1 MSLMF
6 PRMRRMTL
14 LDLPTRSAV
23 LAEILQRRNATSREL
38 EGCLVEF
45 VIKAWKEGKKVREWC
60 RDIQQI
66 LEVIRIPD
74 PLRDL
79 IRSVPM
85 KTLLPFVNLPSNA
98 YFPTTEPPLPPPLI
112 PTELLPKITR
122 SQLIE
127 ALSRLSVG
135 NQSEGSRPFC
145 DEPLIH
151 ELCLSY
157 ISMVWKDKKL
167 DIEDN
172 NLVDWISKSLTEV
185 EFELQLQGESGST
198 NILPILHGFRFQ
210 LGFVTCSQLITR
222 FNSNSNSTAAL
233 LSIANPT
240 ESFDTTATASTVNQ
254 DDFIQLESFARSWIH
269 RRLSA
274 GLAYQAIFD
283 ELSSIKNR
291 IEDRENKDLIDTTL
305 ENELGFCNNTSTD
318 LSTDQSGLLWSSPSS
333 NPIHPNLNTGTT
345 TKTEPEDLYSQLA
358 SPSALSLLTFR
369 MGRKRSFG
377 HHTPKW
383 LYHKRNNS
391 SSSKLRFPTS
401 DHSRPS
407 SGYFGGTV
415 IPESSSLTSPS
426 TLTFSCPSHGNDDI
440 RQSTFSEN
448 TITRQ
453 RTTFRDD
460 LTSSLMSLTDPED
473 VRTVL
478 LNQLM
483 EMRYHLHGHEDESWF
498 LGGGREHAEELLSHL
513 EKKMIGKKDLMGLKE
528 VFVSMRSAFDL
539 PPLVNTSYSAISSDK
554 FDSPFNRGT
563 VFDRNSVQRDS
574 LNLDQFFDEVA
585 QLPDTLEESSSGENE
600 DGHYHGADSEDGKDD
615 HAEPTYQPVREE
627 GKRILSY
634 GGSDKTSQDEG
645 HAEGTDTARGPFGRR
660 TSASAHSVLTMTS
673 MFTTDSQ
680 TEGTRLSCFEIQ
692 EAHREYHTE
701 SQAIEYHF
709 PLPPSTPPPPPPS
722 ASQIQWERYERC
734 SASVPDVTD
743 IEGKY
748 TRLPPK
754 VGSLR
759 RSKTRIAASFVE
771 TTSEELRLSTVP
783 STLTQQPSPALPED
797 DQEELGIISCK
808 QGRRSSIEPISPT
821 CPLSP
826 SSMTEDSPSKST
838 FDTHIVTPTT
848 IRHPYPYGHHQP
860 LSTLSSEATL
870 YHRHDH
876 SHLITPD
883 RRRASLGPID
893 KNRRQIHRH
902 FAIFDGE
909 QVSPSKELREL
920 GMGMGK
926 SYEDPVTPAT
936 KLTHFSESGSA
947 EVATLNDTTTADVT
961 PKVRP
966 RSSKS
971 GIPNPLR
978 IVQPRQSSSQMKS
991 ILSLS
996 RPNGARNISSSSAS
1010 QHVTASTQSQS
1021 FVPKS
1026 PIPLVEVLDLFR
1038 RHQESE
1044 DGLSLWEVEDSLYRL
1059 INIEKDRV
1067 ERSSNGIWDEEKKNR
1082 VRWLIDQVAIMLGDP
1097 IYVAPISRVVAS
1109 LSSSNTQ
1116 IHRPESITL
1125 TTSIP
1130 SQVSSFSVVKVLE
1143 RPPLPRYKSQPQ
1155 FPTSFLSSPPRPEP
1169 VRPNILRRHT
1179 RECLSVGSIDSASSI
1194 YSTPSATDSF
1204 SERNLEL
1211 DMELEEEMV
1220 DFPCLP
1226 SPSIGGVVIAEST
1239 RSRWAS
1245 VDREKSRLRR
1255 VSKGYGYVDWD
1266 VPLPQRMEWPVP
1278 QIHHR
1283 QRQRQ
1288 YSEGSTGTFGR

>member
-1 MSLMF
+1 MF

-23 LAEILQRRNATSREL
+23 LAEILQRRNTTSREM

-45 VIKAWKEGKKVREWC
+45 VIKAWKEGRKVREWC
-60 RDIQQI
+60 RDVQQI
-66 LEVIRIPD
+66 LEVIHITD
-74 PLRDL
+74 SLRDL
-79 IRSVPM
+79 IPSVPM
-85 KTLLPFVNLPSNA
+85 RNLLPFVNVPSNA
-98 YFPTTEPPLPPPLI
+98 YFPTTEPPLPPPFI
-112 PTELLPKITR
+112 PTELLPNITR

-127 ALSRLSVG
+127 ALSRLSVE
-135 NQSEGSRPFC
+135 NHNEGSRPFC
-145 DEPLIH
+145 DEPLIY
-151 ELCLSY
+151 ELCFSY
-157 ISMVWKDKKL
+157 ISTVWKDKNL
-167 DIEDN
+167 DIGDS
-172 NLVDWISKSLTEV
+172 NLIDWISKSLTEV
-185 EFELQLQGESGST
+185 EYELQLQGASGSN

-222 FNSNSNSTAAL
+222 FNSNSNSSSL

-240 ESFDTTATASTVNQ
+240 ESFDTAATANTIHQ
-254 DDFIQLESFARSWIH
+254 DDPTLLETFIRSWIH

-274 GLAYQAIFD
+274 GLGYQAISD
-283 ELSSIKNR
+283 ELSNIKNR

-305 ENELGFCNNTSTD
+305 EDELGFCNNTSTN

-333 NPIHPNLNTGTT
+333 NPVHPDINIGTT

-377 HHTPKW
+377 YHTPKW

-391 SSSKLRFPTS
+391 SSRKLRFPTS
-401 DHSRPS
+401 DHLRPS

-440 RQSTFSEN
+440 RQSTLSEN

-539 PPLVNTSYSAISSDK
+539 PPLVNTCYSAISSDQL
-554 FDSPFNRGT
+554 DSPFSRGT
-563 VFDRNSVQRDS
+563 VSERNSVQRDS

-585 QLPDTLEESSSGENE
+585 QLPDTLEKSSSREND
-600 DGHYHGADSEDGKDD
+600 DGHYHEAEPEDGRYD
-615 HAEPTYQPVREE
+615 HVEPTYQPVREE

-634 GGSDKTSQDEG
+634 GGSGKPSQDEG
-645 HAEGTDTARGPFGRR
+645 HAEGTDTAREPFGRR
-660 TSASAHSVLTMTS
+660 TSTSAHSVLTMTS

-692 EAHREYHTE
+692 EAHRQYHTE

-709 PLPPSTPPPPPPS
+709 PLPPSTPPPLS
-722 ASQIQWERYERC
+722 ASQIQWELFERNL
-734 SASVPDVTD
+734 ASVPDLTD

-748 TRLPPK
+748 TRLPLK

-759 RSKTRIAASFVE
+759 TSKTRIAASISE
-771 TTSEELRLSTVP
+771 TTSEELGLNTVP
-783 STLTQQPSPALPED
+783 STPTQQPSPGSPED
-797 DQEELGIISCK
+797 AQEELSIISCK
-808 QGRRSSIEPISPT
+808 QGRHSSIEPISPI

-838 FDTHIVTPTT
+838 FDAHIVTPTT

-926 SYEDPVTPAT
+926 SLEDPVTPTT
-936 KLTHFSESGSA
+936 KLTDFSESGLV
-947 EVATLNDTTTADVT
+947 EEDTQHNPKTADIT
-961 PKVRP
+961 PKVRS
-966 RSSKS
+966 RTSRS

-978 IVQPRQSSSQMKS
+978 IVPPRPSSSQMKN
-991 ILSLS
+991 ILSFS
-996 RPNGARNISSSSAS
+996 RPSGARNISSSSAS
-1010 QHVTASTQSQS
+1010 KQDTASTQSQT

-1026 PIPLVEVLDLFR
+1026 PIPLMEVLDLFK

-1044 DGLSLWEVEDSLYRL
+1044 DGLSLWEVENSLYRL

-1067 ERSSNGIWDEEKKNR
+1067 ERSNGIWDEEKKNR
-1082 VRWLIDQVAIMLGDP
+1082 VRWLIEQVAIMLGDP

-1109 LSSSNTQ
+1109 LSSSDTQ
-1116 IHRPESITL
+1116 NHRPESMTL
-1125 TTSIP
+1125 TASIP
-1130 SQVSSFSVVKVLE
+1130 SQASSFSVVKVLE

-1179 RECLSVGSIDSASSI
+1179 RECLSVGSIDSAISI

-1204 SERNLEL
+1204 SEKNLEL
-1211 DMELEEEMV
+1211 EMELEEEMI

-1226 SPSIGGVVIAEST
+1226 SPSIGGVVIDEST
-1239 RSRWAS
+1239 RSRLAS

-1255 VSKGYGYVDWD
+1255 VSKGFGYVDWD
-1266 VPLPQRMEWPVP
+1266 VPLPQRMEWPVS
-1278 QIHHR
+1278 QVNHK